1 MIFSKVVN
9 VVSVVSNIPV
19 LGKKEKVGGINRKE
33 AERVG
38 INEDKATEF

>member
-1 MIFSKVVN
+1 MIFSEVVN

-19 LGKKEKVGGINRKE
+19 LEKKEKVGSRHTKE

-38 INEDKATEF
+38 RNEDKATEI